1 MELLLAVLA
10 VIAGMV
16 LLEVGADKLTDAVQA
31 LAMRL
36 RTSEAVVGLLTV
48 GGEWE
53 ELVVVVVAAL
63 TGHIEIGIGNIIGS
77 CIANLAGSMPLG
89 MLGPKKLAADRAARI
104 YSIVMLAVTVLAT
117 LLLWRGMN
125 VAEGWL
131 LVAVFVVYLASL
143 LIVITKGLLPAPEP
157 EEEESIEGNTP
168 LLLVITLVSLL
179 VLALGAELVVRGS
192 AEIARRLG
200 ISEYAIGATI
210 VAIGTTLPDKAISL
224 VGGMK
229 GSSGVV
235 LANATGSNIFVLT
248 LLLGLSAI
256 LGGAGGS
263 SIGIDMWLLLGLS
276 IAVTIMILR
285 ERLGRVEGAL
295 LLLFYLAYVAYAL
308 WRGA

>member
-16 LLEVGADKLTDAVQA
+16 LLEAGADKLTDAVQA
-31 LAMRL
+31 LAARL

-77 CIANLAGSMPLG
+77 CIANLAGSLPLG
-89 MLGPKKLAADRAARI
+89 MLWSRKLIPDRAAKI
-104 YSIVMLAVTVLAT
+104 YSVVMLIATALAT
-117 LLLWRGMN
+117 GVLWKGMN
-125 VAEGWL
+125 TGEGWL
-131 LVAVFVVYLASL
+131 LVAAFVVYWSSL
-143 LIVITKGLLPAPEP
+143 LIVIARGLLPAPVAEGDP
-157 EEEESIEGNTP
+157 EKGSA
-168 LLLVITLVSLL
+168 LVMLAIILASLL

-200 ISEYAIGATI
+200 VSEYAIGATI

-263 SIGIDMWLLLGLS
+263 SIGIDMWLLLGVS
-276 IAVTIMILR
+276 IAVTVMILR

-295 LLLFYLAYVAYAL
+295 LLLFYAAYIAYAL

>member
-1 MELLLAVLA
+1 
-10 VIAGMV
+10 
-16 LLEVGADKLTDAVQA
+16 
-31 LAMRL
+31 
-36 RTSEAVVGLLTV
+36 
-48 GGEWE
+48 
-53 ELVVVVVAAL
+53 
-63 TGHIEIGIGNIIGS
+63 
-77 CIANLAGSMPLG
+77 
-89 MLGPKKLAADRAARI
+89 
-104 YSIVMLAVTVLAT
+104 MLAIILA
-117 LLLWRGMN
+117 
-125 VAEGWL
+125 
-131 LVAVFVVYLASL
+131 
-143 LIVITKGLLPAPEP
+143 
-157 EEEESIEGNTP
+157 
-168 LLLVITLVSLL
+168 SLL

-200 ISEYAIGATI
+200 VSEYAIGATI

-263 SIGIDMWLLLGLS
+263 SIGIDMWLLLGVS
-276 IAVTIMILR
+276 IAVTVMILR

-295 LLLFYLAYVAYAL
+295 LLLFYAAYIAYAL

>member
-16 LLEVGADKLTDAVQA
+16 LLEAGADKLTDAVQS
-31 LAMRL
+31 LATRL
-36 RTSEAVVGLLTV
+36 RSSEAVVGLLTV

-77 CIANLAGSMPLG
+77 CIANLAGSLPLG
-89 MLGPKKLAADRAARI
+89 MLWSRKLIPDRAAKI
-104 YSIVMLAVTVLAT
+104 YSVVMLIATALAT
-117 LLLWRGMN
+117 GVLWKGMN
-125 VAEGWL
+125 TGEGWL
-131 LVAVFVVYLASL
+131 LVAAFVVYWSSL
-143 LIVITKGLLPAPEP
+143 PLVIARGWLPSSAA
-157 EEEESIEGNTP
+157 EEESEEGNS
-168 LLLVITLVSLL
+168 LVMLAIILASLL

-200 ISEYAIGATI
+200 VSEYAIGATI

-263 SIGIDMWLLLGLS
+263 SIGIDMWLLLGVS
-276 IAVTIMILR
+276 IAVTVMILR

-295 LLLFYLAYVAYAL
+295 LLLFYAAYIAYAL

>member
-16 LLEVGADKLTDAVQA
+16 LLEAGADKLTDAVQA
-31 LAMRL
+31 LAARL

-77 CIANLAGSMPLG
+77 CIANLAGSLPLG
-89 MLGPKKLAADRAARI
+89 MLWSRKLIPDRAAKI
-104 YSIVMLAVTVLAT
+104 YSVVMLIATALAT
-117 LLLWRGMN
+117 GVLWKGMN
-125 VAEGWL
+125 TGEGWL
-131 LVAVFVVYLASL
+131 LVAAFVVYWSSL
-143 LIVITKGLLPAPEP
+143 LIVIARGLLPAPVAEGDP
-157 EEEESIEGNTP
+157 EKGSA
-168 LLLVITLVSLL
+168 LVMLAIILASLL

-200 ISEYAIGATI
+200 VSEYAIGATI

-263 SIGIDMWLLLGLS
+263 SIGIDMWLLLGVS
-276 IAVTIMILR
+276 IAVTVMILR

-295 LLLFYLAYVAYAL
+295 LLFYAAYIAYAL

>member
-16 LLEVGADKLTDAVQA
+16 LLEAGADKLTDAVQA
-31 LAMRL
+31 LAARL

-77 CIANLAGSMPLG
+77 CIANLAGSLPLG
-89 MLGPKKLAADRAARI
+89 MLWSRKLIPDRVAKI
-104 YSIVMLAVTVLAT
+104 YSVVMLIATALAT
-117 LLLWRGMN
+117 GVLWKGMN
-125 VAEGWL
+125 TGEGWL
-131 LVAVFVVYLASL
+131 LVAAFVVYWSSL
-143 LIVITKGLLPAPEP
+143 LIVIARGLLPAPVAEEDP
-157 EEEESIEGNTP
+157 EKGSA
-168 LLLVITLVSLL
+168 LVMLAIILASLL

-200 ISEYAIGATI
+200 VSEYAIGATI

-263 SIGIDMWLLLGLS
+263 SIGIDMWLLLGVS
-276 IAVTIMILR
+276 IAVTVMILR

-295 LLLFYLAYVAYAL
+295 LLLFYAAYIAYAL